1 MNSNFSIELATPADF
16 AEMLAL
22 HALNHAK
29 SVAPDARADGFLTL
43 DIARSDLELLH
54 QMRLIWAA
62 RDEQSGALAGYV
74 LAAPWE
80 FYTRWPMFRTQT
92 DRFPLALNGAQL
104 TVENSFQYGP
114 ICVAQEFR
122 GRGLVADLLE
132 AVKARYRAQF
142 RFGATFINVA
152 NARSMAA
159 HRKLGFVTVDRWQ
172 TNGND
177 YETLAFETAQNKNI
191 KL

>member
-1 MNSNFSIELATPADF
+1 MNPDFSIQLAAPADF

-22 HALNHAK
+22 HALNHAANLA
-29 SVAPDARADGFLTL
+29 SDARADGFLTI
-43 DIARSDLELLH
+43 DIAQTDLESLH
-54 QMRLIWAA
+54 QMRSVWAA
-62 RDEQSGALAGYV
+62 RDAQGVLSGYV
-74 LAAPWE
+74 LAAPWD
-80 FYTRWPMFRTQT
+80 FYARWPMFGTQT
-92 DRFPLALNGAQL
+92 DRFPLWFDGVPL

-114 ICVAQEFR
+114 ICVAREFR

-132 AVKARYRAQF
+132 TVKARYRAQF

-159 HRKLGFVTVDRWQ
+159 HRKLGFVTLDRWQ

-177 YETLAFETAQNKNI
+177 YETLAFKTVPNI
-191 KL
+191 KS

>member
-1 MNSNFSIELATPADF
+1 MNSNFSIELATSADF
-16 AEMLAL
+16 AAMLAL
-22 HALNHAK
+22 HALNHTKNLAL
-29 SVAPDARADGFLTL
+29 DARADGFFTIDITL
-43 DIARSDLELLH
+43 SDLEFLH
-54 QMRLIWAA
+54 EMRSAWAA
-62 RDEQSGALAGYV
+62 RDAQKGALAGYV
-74 LAAPWE
+74 LAAPWD
-80 FYTRWPMFRTQT
+80 FYARWPMFRTQT
-92 DRFPLALNGAQL
+92 DRFPLAFESTQL

-132 AVKARYRAQF
+132 TVKARYREDY

-159 HRKLGFVTVDRWQ
+159 HRKLGFATVDRWQ

-177 YETLAFETAQNKNI
+177 YETLAFETAPKHNK
-191 KL
+191 L